1 MAISQEFI
9 DYLIDQIVDAG
20 EITAK
25 RMFGGCAIYSDGK
38 IFGLIGDGKLFIKPT
53 KSGKEFIGQV
63 TEEPPYEGAKPY
75 FLIEERIEDSQ
86 WLSELV
92 RLSCDELPMQKRRES
107 KKKPSVH

>member
-9 DYLIDQIVDAG
+9 DYVIDQIANAG
-20 EITAK
+20 EIIAK

-38 IFGLIGDGKLFIKPT
+38 IFGLLDDGKLFIKPT
-53 KSGKEFIGQV
+53 KAGKEFIGQV

-75 FLIEERIEDSQ
+75 FLIEDKIEDSD

-92 RLSCDELPMQKRRES
+92 RISLAELPIQKRRKP
-107 KKKPSVH
+107 KK